1 MSEKCTAQIV
11 LRLPES
17 LALALYSLADRDERA
32 LAEYLR
38 IWLDRHVNGHGSS
51 LAQAAADGHD
61 NRASARIPH
70 ELGGSRPLR
79 D

>member
-17 LALALYSLADRDERA
+17 LALSLYALADRDERA

-38 IWLDRHVNGHGSS
+38 IWLDRHVNGHGGS
-51 LAQAAADGHD
+51 LAQPGRDA
-61 NRASARIPH
+61 NEIRASERIPH
-70 ELGGSRPLR
+70 ELGGSRSLR